1 MHYEPKGARMS
12 HTYKSA
18 IKGDDTTI
26 TVDEAHNQLPE
37 PGRWVEVVKLTA
49 AEKKAAKAELE
60 AAGVAP
66 DEVDE
71 AATAVVELA
80 ESTDK

>member
-1 MHYEPKGARMS
+1 MS

-26 TVDEAHNQLPE
+26 TVDEELHQLAE

-49 AEKKAAKAELE
+49 AEKKAEKEAAEKLAAEAEAEAEAKAKAEKD
-60 AAGVAP
+60 AGNTP
-66 DEVDE
+66 D
-71 AATAVVELA
+71 A
-80 ESTDK
+80 